1 AEVEHALGAAVALH
15 ARQQVPAVVVPV
27 GAELGAGARCGV
39 GDGVAFLDPEQ
50 DVARVQR
57 GQLRRRG
64 DDVLQLGL
72 RVTPR
77 AGEQQLAAGE
87 LVAPV
92 AHQLRA
98 AGAGVGGVDEE
109 LRALDPG
116 DVEVV
121 VDEIGQRLAGDRLGQ
136 GGATTSSPASTATG
150 CRWTA

>member
-1 AEVEHALGAAVALH
+1 
-15 ARQQVPAVVVPV
+15 
-27 GAELGAGARCGV
+27 
-39 GDGVAFLDPEQ
+39 DGVAFLDPEQ

-121 VDEIGQRLAGDRLGQ
+121 VDEIGQRLAGDRRGQ
-136 GGATTSSPASTATG
+136 GDAVVDADLEQVERQVEALADAAGEAQAQVH
-150 CRWTA
+150 RLLRIQV